1 MTARILVCDDI
12 SEVGLEPL
20 RRAGFE
26 VWNRRGI
33 ALEDIPE
40 VGAGAHAILVRSRT
54 RVGGELL
61 DRLPS
66 VRVVGR
72 AGFGLDTIDVSAA
85 TQRGVV
91 VMHSPDGNVVTAAE
105 FTVAM
110 LFALARHIPQAD
122 ASLRAG
128 RWDKRRYR
136 GVELAGKTL
145 GVIGL
150 GRVGRGVA
158 ERAAGLSMRVLG
170 YDPAVLQEE
179 VEGCGARRV
188 SWDDVLSES
197 DFLTVHVTA
206 SARTR
211 GLVGDAAF
219 ERMKDGVR
227 IINCARGGI
236 VDEAALVRAVRTGK
250 VAGAAVD
257 VFESEPPT
265 GSPLLTMP
273 QVIVTPHLVASTFES
288 QINVA
293 RALSEQVRDFLI
305 TGALRG
311 AVNPA
316 AAERRAAQAG

>member
-33 ALEDIPE
+33 NLEDIAHA
-40 VGAGAHAILVRSRT
+40 GAGADALLVRSRT
-54 RVGGELL
+54 RVGGQLL
-61 DRLPS
+61 DQLPS

-72 AGFGLDTIDVSAA
+72 AGFGLDTIDVAA
-85 TQRGVV
+85 ASERGVV
-91 VMHSPDGNVVTAAE
+91 VMHSPDGNVTTAAE
-105 FTVAM
+105 FTIAM

-145 GVIGL
+145 GVVGM

-158 ERAAGLSMRVLG
+158 ERAAALRMRVLG
-170 YDPAVLQEE
+170 YDPGVPREDLE
-179 VEGCGARRV
+179 VHGATKA
-188 SWDDVLSES
+188 SWDEILSSS
-197 DFLTVHVTA
+197 DFLTVHVT
-206 SARTR
+206 SSHRTR
-211 GLVGDAAF
+211 GLVSDAAF

-236 VDEAALVRAVRTGK
+236 VDEAALIRAVRTGK

-257 VFESEPPT
+257 VFESEPPV

-293 RALSEQVRDFLI
+293 RALSEQVRDFLLS
-305 TGALRG
+305 GALRG
-311 AVNPA
+311 AVNPEA
-316 AAERRAAQAG
+316 ARQPQAEAV